1 MGKRHVTALEKKGSL
16 FDLDSPRNFH
26 DVPVNTVASTLFM
39 VGEVT
44 TPLTPFLSLKY
55 IIYILSSHGIR
66 WSKID
71 YHLRDYHNL
80 RPRVMSFSAVYCIFA
95 HGIRS
100 VGSSHRSLSILFSSC
115 FFKQIIIRVGN

>member
-55 IIYILSSHGIR
+55 IIYILSIAWHPMVKNR
-66 WSKID
+66 LPSK
-71 YHLRDYHNL
+71 
-80 RPRVMSFSAVYCIFA
+80 
-95 HGIRS
+95 G
-100 VGSSHRSLSILFSSC
+100 LS
-115 FFKQIIIRVGN
+115 